1 MLEEIDVEC
10 PYCGETFTALIDASE
25 GNSQYIQDCEVC
37 CSPIVFTIGI
47 DPAGGGVSVA
57 TAREGED

>member
-10 PYCGETFTALIDASE
+10 PHCGETFTALIDASE
-25 GNSQYIQDCEVC
+25 GDSEYIQDCEVC
-37 CSPIVFTIGI
+37 CAPILFAVGV
-47 DPAGGGVSVA
+47 DPVEGGVSVS

>member
-1 MLEEIDVEC
+1 MLDEIDVEC

-25 GNSQYIQDCEVC
+25 GDSQYTQDCEVC
-37 CSPIVFTIGI
+37 CSPIVFTVGV
-47 DPAGGGVSVA
+47 DPAGGGVSVT